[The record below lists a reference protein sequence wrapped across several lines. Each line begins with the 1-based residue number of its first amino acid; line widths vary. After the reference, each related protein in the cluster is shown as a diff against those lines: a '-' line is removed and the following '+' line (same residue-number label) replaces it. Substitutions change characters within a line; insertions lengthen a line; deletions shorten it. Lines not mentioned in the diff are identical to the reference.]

1 MRGSEKPLL
10 CPPGLKH
17 QPRSRGMPTPPP
29 GGAQGGVGGGGEG
42 KMGWGH
48 RAPCT
53 GGCNERGL
61 WVHCTQPSPCGSLHP
76 HCLLGAW
83 SPPPWIWG
91 WGGGDGCEH
100 PPIMLCSYAS
110 FPSQDPLRGMQVVGR
125 EPKIQREVGGGVEWG
140 WGYPTF
146 PPPLLPQVLAA
157 GLCVSGVR
165 TV

>member
-1 MRGSEKPLL
+1 
-10 CPPGLKH
+10 
-17 QPRSRGMPTPPP
+17 
-29 GGAQGGVGGGGEG
+29 
-42 KMGWGH
+42 MGWGH

-91 WGGGDGCEH
+91 WGGGGNGCEH

-146 PPPLLPQVLAA
+146 PPPLLLQVLAA

>member
-1 MRGSEKPLL
+1 MG
-10 CPPGLKH
+10 
-17 QPRSRGMPTPPP
+17 
-29 GGAQGGVGGGGEG
+29 GGGGEDG
-42 KMGWGH
+42 MGSQSTVH
-48 RAPCT
+48 R
-53 GGCNERGL
+53 GCNERGL

-83 SPPPWIWG
+83 FPPHG
-91 WGGGDGCEH
+91 FGVGGGGNGCEH

-146 PPPLLPQVLAA
+146 PPPSSPRSLQRGSASQGYA
-157 GLCVSGVR
+157 LCEQCRVGGGGGR
-165 TV
+165 EIKFINIKKKPNKPF